1 MGKTLQTWLFENLS
15 RKCDENVTW
24 IQRLRVSRSEVDK
37 TESVRRGG
45 I

>member
-15 RKCDENVTW
+15 RKCDNNIGW
-24 IQRLRVSRSEVDK
+24 IQGLRVSRWEVDE
-37 TESVRRGG
+37 TGSIRRGG